1 MMENLKTQ
9 NSRHHLNTVYID
21 FKIVLDLLRSG
32 YKFDDADAP
41 QVLEQLEKCVTL
53 LKTEIESMDR

>member
-1 MMENLKTQ
+1 MIENLKIQ

-21 FKIVLDLLRSG
+21 FKIVLDLLKSG

-41 QVLEQLEKCVTL
+41 QVLEQLEKCIGL
-53 LKTEIESMDR
+53 LRTEIESLGT